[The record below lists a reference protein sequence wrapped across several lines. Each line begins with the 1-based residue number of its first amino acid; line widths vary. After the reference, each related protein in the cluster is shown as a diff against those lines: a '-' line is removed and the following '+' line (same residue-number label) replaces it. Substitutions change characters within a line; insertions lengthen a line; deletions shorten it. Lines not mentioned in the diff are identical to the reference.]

1 MNSLHNNN
9 NSACL
14 CGNHINPSTLKIK
27 HCWVTHG
34 NWSVGYFTRCTLVM
48 HRLVGSIWFFGVT
61 LINLSS
67 FKKTND
73 LKNWERN
80 LHKPK
85 ELDIYM
91 PSHNWEYYLI
101 CLPGARFVSRTGLT
115 SLFFGLTLQSSF
127 LFLGE
132 VETRN
137 SLEHPWTVKPKA
149 MVLCVKSRWRWWLTS
164 LNCLLFLLLR
174 WVLEPLGLQLLPE
187 TLHMP
192 WMLMDHYCLKSIEA
206 KSHNSWGADQSLSH
220 LWCSRWREEFLFVY
234 DSWGEECDRWNGFC
248 LYQEVPW
255 EEYLWC
261 TSPLDIRYFSMEAT
275 SSITWCELAHL
286 QLVLYFSTYLYLL
299 SI

>member
-34 NWSVGYFTRCTLVM
+34 NWSVEYFTRCTLVM

-164 LNCLLFLLLR
+164 LNCLLFLFAKMS
-174 WVLEPLGLQLLPE
+174 LGAAGPAVVARNIAHAMDANESLLPQIHRSQKPQQLRGRSKPFSFVMQPDE
-187 TLHMP
+187 G
-192 WMLMDHYCLKSIEA
+192 KSSSSCMIHGE
-206 KSHNSWGADQSLSH
+206 KSVIDGMASAYIRKFHEKNI
-220 LWCSRWREEFLFVY
+220 Y
-234 DSWGEECDRWNGFC
+234 D
-248 LYQEVPW
+248 
-255 EEYLWC
+255 
-261 TSPLDIRYFSMEAT
+261 
-275 SSITWCELAHL
+275 AHL
-286 QLVLYFSTYLYLL
+286 H
-299 SI
+299 